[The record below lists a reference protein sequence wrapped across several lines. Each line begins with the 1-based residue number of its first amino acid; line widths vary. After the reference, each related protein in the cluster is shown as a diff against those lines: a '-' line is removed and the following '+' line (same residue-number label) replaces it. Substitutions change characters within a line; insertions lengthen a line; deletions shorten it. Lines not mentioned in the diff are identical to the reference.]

1 MFDFAMVKTVPN
13 SDLRRVSATICNSPV
28 LAVKCCLQ
36 SWVGKDEME
45 AQLEYGAKI
54 KKLMEE
60 YGNVEV
66 EVLEKCDKFM
76 KIKIESVENKLLMKE
91 PAQALSRAEL
101 LKMKLKS
108 VK

>member
-1 MFDFAMVKTVPN
+1 MFDFAMIKTVPN
-13 SDLRRVSATICNSPV
+13 SDLRRASATICNSPV

-66 EVLEKCDKFM
+66 EVLEICDKFM
-76 KIKIESVENKLLMKE
+76 KIKIESVENKLKE
-91 PAQALSRAEL
+91 PSQALSRAEL